1 MKNNNA
7 VFTQGSVLKHV
18 VRMTATSTTSLL
30 AIFVIDVLSV
40 FYIAMLHDDVLLAAL
55 VVGKTLTF
63 FVTSMSM
70 GVAMASGA
78 LIASRLGAGE
88 LLRARQL
95 AGSGLALVIAVSVS
109 GAAIELLFLDVI
121 LDLLGL
127 EARAFA
133 AAQAY
138 LWITLPATLF
148 MAIGQLCMQVL
159 RTSGF
164 GKQPM
169 YIVLTGTA
177 VAAMAEPV
185 FILWLN
191 LGLNGAGY
199 AYLLAASVTASLG
212 VYYVSRVARLT
223 ARSGRAQMRAD
234 IGQIGRIAL
243 PAVFGN
249 LATPVGMAYLMS
261 SVAAYGSQALAG
273 IAVVDR
279 IIQLSFCVF
288 FVLPGALSPIVGQ
301 NLGARNAARAR
312 EAVKTTYWLALGYGA
327 VVALTLS
334 LSAQAL
340 QQLFN
345 VQGEGVRILQ
355 VFCQFGGVLW
365 TLIGLQ
371 FIAISIFVT
380 MGRPIFVTLFG
391 WLRASLGTVPFVWY
405 GAQLQGS
412 AGALL
417 GHLLGN
423 ATIALAAC
431 AVGMWVMKVTLKEIA
446 MPVQVQ
452 RSSTI

>member
-7 VFTQGSVLKHV
+7 VFTQGSVLNHI
-18 VRMTATSTTSLL
+18 VRMTGTSTTSLL
-30 AIFVIDVLSV
+30 SIFVIDVLSV
-40 FYIAMLHDDVLLAAL
+40 FYISMLHDDVLLAAL

-70 GVAMASGA
+70 GVSMASAA

-88 LLRARQL
+88 IQRARQL
-95 AGSGLALVIAVSVS
+95 AGSGLALVIAVSIS
-109 GAAIELLFLDVI
+109 AAAVELFFLDAI
-121 LDLLGL
+121 LNLLGL
-127 EARAFA
+127 EERAFA
-133 AAQAY
+133 TAHMY

-148 MAIGQLCMQVL
+148 MAIGQICMQTL

-169 YIVLTGTA
+169 FIVLTGTA
-177 VAAMAEPV
+177 VGALAEPV

-191 LGLNGAGY
+191 LGLNGAGF
-199 AYLLAASVTASLG
+199 AYLLMACVTASLG
-212 VYYVSRVARLT
+212 VYYVHRVARLT
-223 ARSGRAQMRAD
+223 ARAAPAQMRAD
-234 IGQIGRIAL
+234 IGQISRIAL

-288 FVLPGALSPIVGQ
+288 FVLPGALSPIIGQ
-301 NLGARNAARAR
+301 NLGARNAERAR
-312 EAVKTTYWLALGYGA
+312 EAIKTTYWLALGYGA
-327 VVALTLS
+327 VVALILA
-334 LSAQAL
+334 LSAQTL
-340 QQLFN
+340 QGLFN

-405 GAQLQGS
+405 GANLNGS

-423 ATIALAAC
+423 ATVALAAC
-431 AVGMWVMKVTLKEIA
+431 VVGMLVMKATLKEITL
-446 MPVQVQ
+446 PVLAH
-452 RSSTI
+452 RDSTI

>member
-7 VFTQGSVLKHV
+7 VFTRGSVLKHI
-18 VRMTATSTTSLL
+18 VRMTGTSTTSLL

-109 GAAIELLFLDVI
+109 GAAIELLFLDAI
-121 LDLLGL
+121 LNLLGL

-234 IGQIGRIAL
+234 IGQIFRIAL

-327 VVALTLS
+327 MVALTLS

-405 GAQLQGS
+405 GAQLDGS

-431 AVGMWVMKVTLKEIA
+431 AVGMWVMNVTLKEIA
-446 MPVQVQ
+446 MPVLA
-452 RSSTI
+452 RRDSAI